1 MDFLTEKHS
10 SEIMVLLLMVI
21 LMGTLLIL
29 VPQLLRAHQRIQDQ
43 RHAERIKALEVGQE
57 PQPIDDRAR
66 AAGRTSAL
74 VPMVTV
80 CAAATVTCFLVSFRS
95 ENTLSVTIAVWVVA
109 GVISLAAVTG
119 GVALLGR
126 LAHVDSDEQ
135 PANPEE

>member
-1 MDFLTEKHS
+1 MEKHS
-10 SEIMVLLLMVI
+10 SEVMVLLLMVI

-29 VPQLLRAHQRIQDQ
+29 VPQLLRAHQKIQDQ
-43 RHAERIKALEVGQE
+43 RHLERIKSLEVGQE

-80 CAAATVTCFLVSFRS
+80 CAAATVTCFLVAFRA
-95 ENTLSVTIAVWVVA
+95 ENTLSVTIAVWTVA

-126 LAHVDSDEQ
+126 LVHPDPDE
-135 PANPEE
+135 PANPND

>member
-1 MDFLTEKHS
+1 MEYLMEKHS
-10 SEIMVLLLMVI
+10 SEVMVLLLMVI

-29 VPQLLRAHQRIQDQ
+29 VPQLLRAHQKIQDQ
-43 RHAERIKALEVGQE
+43 RHLERIKSLEVGQE

-80 CAAATVTCFLVSFRS
+80 CAAATVTCFLVAFRA
-95 ENTLSVTIAVWVVA
+95 ENTLSVTIAVWTVA

-126 LAHVDSDEQ
+126 LVHPDPDE
-135 PANPEE
+135 PANPND

>member
-1 MDFLTEKHS
+1 
-10 SEIMVLLLMVI
+10 
-21 LMGTLLIL
+21 
-29 VPQLLRAHQRIQDQ
+29 
-43 RHAERIKALEVGQE
+43 
-57 PQPIDDRAR
+57 
-66 AAGRTSAL
+66 
-74 VPMVTV
+74 MVTV